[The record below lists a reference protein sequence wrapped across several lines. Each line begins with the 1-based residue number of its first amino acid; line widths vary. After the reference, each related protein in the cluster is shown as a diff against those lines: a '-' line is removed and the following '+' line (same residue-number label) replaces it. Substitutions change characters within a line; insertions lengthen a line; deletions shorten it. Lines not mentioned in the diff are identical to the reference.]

1 MNPGTKSKKK
11 SLDIELLPL
20 AECHVPQVIEIENLC
35 FSEPWRECDFT
46 RLIDNPNS
54 ACLVAM
60 HRDRVIGYS
69 CCWIVIESA
78 ELGNI
83 AVHTDYQCRSV
94 GSRLLKKTIQLCR
107 RRRVT
112 AIFLEVR
119 SSNRKAIE
127 LYELF
132 GFVRIG
138 LRRGYYSNPVE
149 DALIM
154 KLELL

>member
-11 SLDIELLPL
+11 SLDVELVPL
-20 AECHVPQVIEIENLC
+20 EECHIAQVLEIENLC

-46 RLIDNPNS
+46 RLLDNP
-54 ACLVAM
+54 
-60 HRDRVIGYS
+60 D
-69 CCWIVIESA
+69 
-78 ELGNI
+78 I
-83 AVHTDYQCRSV
+83 AVHPDYQSRSV

-107 RRRVT
+107 RRRTT

-119 SSNRKAIE
+119 TSNRKAIE

-132 GFVRIG
+132 GFIRIG

-154 KLELL
+154 KLDLL